1 MKILGIEKVS
11 FVDYEGMMCATIFT
25 GGCNYRCPFCH
36 NGGIVLDKYKE
47 ISEDDI
53 LEYLRSRK
61 GLLDA
66 VTISGGEPTLQPD
79 LKEFIL
85 KVRGLGFLV
94 KLDTNGTNPDC
105 LIDLIENNLLDYVA
119 IDIKT
124 NFGDYSKV
132 SGVPNSLTENVKK
145 SIEYLKNSGLD
156 YELRTTLVNEFHTK
170 DSIVNMAKEL
180 NGHKRLYLQ
189 KFKESADCINAT
201 GLSAVPK
208 AKANEFVDIL
218 KKTISMVELRGY

>member
-11 FVDYEGMMCATIFT
+11 FVDYEGKMCATIFT

-47 ISEDDI
+47 ISENDI
-53 LEYLRSRK
+53 FDYLKTRV

-66 VTISGGEPTLQPD
+66 VTISGGEPTLQTD
-79 LKEFIL
+79 LKEFIK
-85 KVRGLGFLV
+85 KVRELGFLV

-105 LIDLIENNLLDYVA
+105 LIDLLKNNLLDYVA

-124 NFGDYSKV
+124 NFDDYNKV
-132 SGVPNSLTENVKK
+132 SGVSNSLTENVKK
-145 SIEYLKNSGLD
+145 SIEYLKTCGVD
-156 YELRTTLVNEFHTK
+156 YELRTTLINEFHTK
-170 DSIVNMAKEL
+170 KSIVSMAKEL

-201 GLSAVPK
+201 GLSEVLK
-208 AKANEFVDIL
+208 ATAKEYVDIL
-218 KKTISMVELRGY
+218 KPSIKQVELRGY

>member
-11 FVDYEGMMCATIFT
+11 FVDYEGKMCATIFT

-36 NGGIVLDKYKE
+36 NGGIVLDKYNE
-47 ISEDDI
+47 ISESDI
-53 LEYLRSRK
+53 VDYLKTRT

-79 LKEFIL
+79 IKEFIL
-85 KVRGLGFLV
+85 KVRALGFLV

-105 LIDLIENNLLDYVA
+105 LIDLLQNNLLDYVA

-124 NFGDYSKV
+124 NFGDYNKV
-132 SGVPNSLTENVKK
+132 SGVTNSLTDNVKK
-145 SIEYLKNSGLD
+145 SIEYLKNSGID

-170 DSIVNMAKEL
+170 DTIVNMAKEL
-180 NGHKRLYLQ
+180 AGQKKLYLQ
-189 KFKESADCINAT
+189 KFKASADCINAT
-201 GLSAVPK
+201 GLRAVPK
-208 AKANEFVDIL
+208 STAKSYADIL
-218 KKTISMVELRGY
+218 KKTILVVELRGY

>member
-11 FVDYEGMMCATIFT
+11 FVDYEGKMCATIFT

-79 LKEFIL
+79 LKQFII
-85 KVRGLGFLV
+85 KVKKLGFLV
-94 KLDTNGTNPDC
+94 KLDTNGTNPAV
-105 LIDLIENNLLDYVA
+105 LIDLVNNNLLDYVA

-124 NFGDYSKV
+124 NLEDYNRVAGV
-132 SGVPNSLTENVKK
+132 SNALQNNVQR
-145 SIEYLKNSGLD
+145 SINYLKQSNIN
-156 YELRTTLVNEFHTK
+156 YELRTTLVNEFHTTE
-170 DSIVNMAKEL
+170 SITKMADEL
-180 NGHKRLYLQ
+180 AGQKKLYLQ
-189 KFKESADCINAT
+189 KFKASPDCINSV
-201 GLSAVPK
+201 GLSEVPK
-208 AKANEFVDIL
+208 QIAKEYADIL
-218 KKTISMVELRGY
+218 KRTIPMVELRGY

>member
-11 FVDYEGMMCATIFT
+11 FVDYEGKMCATIFT

-36 NGGIVLDKYKE
+36 NGGIVLGKYNE
-47 ISEDDI
+47 ISESDI
-53 LEYLRSRK
+53 FDYLKTRT

-79 LKEFIL
+79 IKEFIL
-85 KVRGLGFLV
+85 KVRALGFLV
-94 KLDTNGTNPDC
+94 KLDTNGTNPEC
-105 LIDLIENNLLDYVA
+105 LIDLLQNNLLDYVA

-124 NFGDYSKV
+124 NFGDYNKV
-132 SGVPNSLTENVKK
+132 SGVTNSLTDKVKK
-145 SIEYLKNSGLD
+145 SIEYIKNSGVD

-170 DSIVNMAKEL
+170 DTIVNMAKEL
-180 NGHKRLYLQ
+180 AGQKRLYLQ
-189 KFKESADCINAT
+189 KFKESDDCINAT

-208 AKANEFVDIL
+208 PTAKSYADIL
-218 KKTISMVELRGY
+218 KKTILVVELRGY

>member
-11 FVDYEGMMCATIFT
+11 FVDYEGKMCATIFT

-79 LKEFIL
+79 LKQFII
-85 KVRGLGFLV
+85 KVKKLGFLV
-94 KLDTNGTNPDC
+94 KLDTNGTNPVV
-105 LIDLIENNLLDYVA
+105 LIDLVNNNLLDYVA

-124 NFGDYSKV
+124 NFEDYNRVAGV
-132 SGVPNSLTENVKK
+132 SNALQNNVQR
-145 SIEYLKNSGLD
+145 SINYLKQSNIN
-156 YELRTTLVNEFHTK
+156 YELRTTLVKEFHTTE
-170 DSIVNMAKEL
+170 SITKMADEL
-180 NGHKRLYLQ
+180 AGQKRLYLQ
-189 KFKESADCINAT
+189 KFKASPDCINSA
-201 GLSAVPK
+201 GLSEVPK
-208 AKANEFVDIL
+208 QIAKEYADIL
-218 KKTISMVELRGY
+218 KRTIPMVELRGY

>member
-11 FVDYEGMMCATIFT
+11 FVDYEGKMCATIFT

-79 LKEFIL
+79 LKQFII
-85 KVRGLGFLV
+85 KVKKLGFLV
-94 KLDTNGTNPDC
+94 KLDTNGTNPAV
-105 LIDLIENNLLDYVA
+105 LIDLVNDNLLDYVA

-124 NFGDYSKV
+124 NFEDYNRVAGV
-132 SGVPNSLTENVKK
+132 SNALQNNVQK
-145 SIEYLKNSGLD
+145 SINYLKQSNIN
-156 YELRTTLVNEFHTK
+156 YELRDRKSV
-170 DSIVNMAKEL
+170 V
-180 NGHKRLYLQ
+180 
-189 KFKESADCINAT
+189 
-201 GLSAVPK
+201 
-208 AKANEFVDIL
+208 
-218 KKTISMVELRGY
+218 